1 MIFAPFDLSIVLSSV
16 TEFFTFSVF
25 LLDYNKRVGLYVMTV
40 TGRLEVNEALLGW
53 LSKDRLV

>member
-1 MIFAPFDLSIVLSSV
+1 MIFAPFDLSIVLCSV